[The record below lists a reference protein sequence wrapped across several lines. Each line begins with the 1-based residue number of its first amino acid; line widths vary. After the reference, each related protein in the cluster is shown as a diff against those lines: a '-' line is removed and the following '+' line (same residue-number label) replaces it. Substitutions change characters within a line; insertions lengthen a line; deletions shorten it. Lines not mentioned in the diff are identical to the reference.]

1 MINKTVMVAAIG
13 LALVGC
19 GGSGNGSSS
28 SSTTATG
35 SGQFKD
41 SNTSGISYVSGE
53 LSGVTNANGDF
64 SYEIGKE
71 ITFSVG
77 NVLLGKA
84 SGKALISPVDLVAG
98 GNSDS
103 LAVQHIVRFLM
114 MLDSDQD
121 VTNGIN
127 ISTSVQNSADSWPQV
142 DFTDADLTTA
152 LNSII
157 PQADAA
163 GGISHNLPDAS
174 TAKKHLEKTLHCA
187 YAGAYY
193 GNYTG
198 ANNGNLAFMVSAAGN
213 NIGHVTGVSYSV
225 PGNELTELS
234 NKTAINHGQQVSFA
248 AENSSKQVT
257 FESQFDSLQK
267 LSGSWLDDNNNLS
280 GAFSA
285 TRMGGA
291 IDATHRFTGS
301 YDGDEYGLYS
311 IDLDSSNKLS
321 GTAYGVKYNQLWTI
335 TGNHSGT
342 TFTAKASSGADITG
356 TLDTATGA
364 LSGTW
369 SNASLSG
376 DFKGSGCRL
385 N

>member
-19 GGSGNGSSS
+19 GGGGNGSSNS
-28 SSTTATG
+28 SNATTG

-41 SNTSGISYVSGE
+41 SNTSGISYVSGG

-64 SYEIGKE
+64 NYELGKE
-71 ITFSVG
+71 ITISVG
-77 NVLLGKA
+77 NVLLGKT

-98 GNSDS
+98 GNTDS
-103 LAVQHIVRFLM
+103 LAVQHIGGFLM

-142 DFTDADLTTA
+142 DFTEADLATE
-152 LNSII
+152 LSSII
-157 PQADAA
+157 PQANAA
-163 GGISHNLPDAS
+163 DGISHILPDNS
-174 TAKKHLEKTLHCA
+174 TVKLHLEKTLNCA
-187 YAGAYY
+187 YAGAYF

-198 ANNGNLAFMVSAAGN
+198 ANNGNLAFMISAANGSVEGLSY
-213 NIGHVTGVSYSV
+213 NI
-225 PGNELTELS
+225 PGNELIELS
-234 NKTAINHGQQVSFA
+234 NKSAINHDQQVSFS
-248 AENSSKQVT
+248 AESSDKKVT
-257 FESQFDSLQK
+257 FESKFDSLQN
-267 LSGSWLDDNNNLS
+267 LSGNWQDDNNNLS

-311 IDLDSSNKLS
+311 IDLDSSNKLT
-321 GTAYGVKYNQLWTI
+321 GAAYSVKYNQLWTI
-335 TGNHSGT
+335 TGNYSGT

-356 TLDTATGA
+356 TLNTATGA

-369 SNASLSG
+369 SNAALSG
-376 DFKGSGCRL
+376 DFDGSGCRL